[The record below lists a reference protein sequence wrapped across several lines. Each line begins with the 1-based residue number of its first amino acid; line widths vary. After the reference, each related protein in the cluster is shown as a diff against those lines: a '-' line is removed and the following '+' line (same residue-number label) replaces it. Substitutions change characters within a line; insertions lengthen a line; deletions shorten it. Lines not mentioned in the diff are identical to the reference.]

1 MTTDIIKVVATLAI
15 SIVFDS
21 CHNVRETV
29 EEAAVHADVSYD
41 VKESEKEIISATN
54 RTGGLSPC
62 VTCVM
67 SPCVTLAA
75 PKFLI
80 SNL

>member
-29 EEAAVHADVSYD
+29 EETAVHADVSYD
-41 VKESEKEIISATN
+41 NQKN
-54 RTGGLSPC
+54 RPHDSPFSKNLRQSKNLFNGKTKLSNI
-62 VTCVM
+62 
-67 SPCVTLAA
+67 L
-75 PKFLI
+75 KRF
-80 SNL
+80 

>member
-29 EEAAVHADVSYD
+29 EEAAVHGNHGVS
-41 VKESEKEIISATN
+41 
-54 RTGGLSPC
+54 
-62 VTCVM
+62 
-67 SPCVTLAA
+67 
-75 PKFLI
+75 
-80 SNL
+80 

>member
-15 SIVFDS
+15 SIVFSS

-62 VTCVM
+62 VM

>member
-29 EEAAVHADVSYD
+29 EEGQVGKRDSQNIHRAASCSGKKAVNGCDKY
-41 VKESEKEIISATN
+41 
-54 RTGGLSPC
+54 R
-62 VTCVM
+62 
-67 SPCVTLAA
+67 
-75 PKFLI
+75 
-80 SNL
+80 

>member
-29 EEAAVHADVSYD
+29 EEAA
-41 VKESEKEIISATN
+41 EIDMTCII
-54 RTGGLSPC
+54 TGFILANQKYYSPETDKSC
-62 VTCVM
+62 LVM
-67 SPCVTLAA
+67 KIPGR
-75 PKFLI
+75 I
-80 SNL
+80 I